1 MLMGLSSHSPIM
13 DVSIHK
19 TKQKRMDVKMRKF
32 MTKEVTITEVK
43 IAKVGMD
50 ENGLPTV
57 EQMEPKTVLGNISKE
72 KAQTLV
78 TKEFGMGV
86 TVFAVE
92 TITQVYKMKVT
103 DFIKVA
109 ELVTEGDNLDEE
121 ESEED
126 SE

>member
-1 MLMGLSSHSPIM
+1 
-13 DVSIHK
+13 
-19 TKQKRMDVKMRKF
+19 
-32 MTKEVTITEVK
+32 MTKEVTMTTVK

-50 ENGLPTV
+50 ENGLPTA
-57 EQMEPKTVLGNISKE
+57 EQLEPITMLGNVSKE
-72 KAQTLV
+72 KAQKLV
-78 TKEFGMGV
+78 NKDMGMDV

-92 TITQVYKMKVT
+92 TITQVYKMKVK

-109 ELVTEGDNLDEE
+109 ELVADNDNLDEE

>member
-1 MLMGLSSHSPIM
+1 M

-43 IAKVGMD
+43 IAKISMDSNGM
-50 ENGLPTV
+50 PV
-57 EQMEPKTVLGNISKE
+57 AEQMEPMSLLGNVSKE
-72 KAQTLV
+72 KAQKLV
-78 TKEFGMGV
+78 TAEHGMGV
-86 TVFAVE
+86 TVFGVQ
-92 TITQVYKMKVT
+92 TITQTYKMKVK

-109 ELVTEGDNLDEE
+109 ELVSEGDNLDEE